1 MLKAKG
7 LGCISAFPVIS
18 QTTVQQLQL
27 FELQFKIIS
36 LHINKLHLRSLHSP
50 PQYYLRISASLEI
63 LDIVIGISVIVF
75 VWK

>member
-18 QTTVQQLQL
+18 QTVQRLQL

-36 LHINKLHLRSLHSP
+36 LHINKLYLRSLHSP

-75 VWK
+75 V